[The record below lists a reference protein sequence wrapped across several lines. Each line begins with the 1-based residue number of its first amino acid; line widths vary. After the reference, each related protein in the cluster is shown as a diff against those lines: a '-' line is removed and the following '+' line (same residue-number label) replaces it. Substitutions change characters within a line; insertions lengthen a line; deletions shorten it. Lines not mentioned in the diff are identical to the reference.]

1 MDTPPR
7 TRAGAPLAARRP
19 AFAFLALAALL
30 AGCGK
35 SQPGSTADSPVE
47 AQGSAAA
54 KDAPQGAS
62 PPDAPAS
69 AEAAED
75 EPPPGQPVSAPIV
88 SLSGVATLPPPP
100 PEGSPRLA
108 STALLTRVYA
118 RPSTSAKRVGFLRAG
133 AIVEMDPEPAGT
145 DGCPGG
151 WRKIKPFGYVCIGP
165 DATLD
170 LQHEIVRAAS
180 RRPDVTDKLPYMYG
194 IVTRGGPAYARI
206 PTEEHLAQYEPN
218 LEKHLDRWAKDEESG
233 AAYGLDVW
241 LKWSAERPPPALE
254 ALAQRITDRD
264 IPWFLRDGR
273 LAPNLSGLIKS
284 DDAVKIDAIS
294 RRNGMGFV
302 ESFLHEGRRYNVT
315 TDLRV
320 VPADRFRPIRGSDY
334 HGVEIGK
341 DIDFPFALVR
351 RPGGKRWRVEGKKL
365 VSAGELEWR
374 AAVPLTGKQQFFGG
388 KLHYETKDGA
398 WIDDRHAGRIDPA
411 KRMPA
416 WGKRGEKWIDINLT
430 KQVLVA
436 YEGET
441 PVYAT
446 LISSG
451 EAGLEDHET
460 STATKRGIFR
470 IHTKY
475 ISITMDSD
483 AVGEEFELRD
493 VPYVQYFEE
502 GYALHGAYWHD
513 KFGRPKS
520 HGCINLSPEDA
531 RRLFFWTEPAV
542 PPGWHGSARSLT
554 GTVVF
559 VHP

>member
-1 MDTPPR
+1 
-7 TRAGAPLAARRP
+7 
-19 AFAFLALAALL
+19 
-30 AGCGK
+30 
-35 SQPGSTADSPVE
+35 
-47 AQGSAAA
+47 
-54 KDAPQGAS
+54 AS
-62 PPDAPAS
+62 IS
-69 AEAAED
+69 M
-75 EPPPGQPVSAPIV
+75 
-88 SLSGVATLPPPP
+88 
-100 PEGSPRLA
+100 
-108 STALLTRVYA
+108 LTRVYA
-118 RPSTSAKRVGFLRAG
+118 RPSTDAKRVGFLRAG

-145 DGCPGG
+145 AGCPGG
-151 WRKIKPFGYVCIGP
+151 FRKIKPFGYVCLGP

-170 LQHEIVRAAS
+170 LDHEIVRAAS
-180 RRPDVTDKLPYMYG
+180 RRPDVTHKLPYMYG
-194 IVTRGGPAYARI
+194 VVTRGGPAYARI
-206 PTEEHLAQYEPN
+206 PTEDDVARHEPS
-218 LEKHLDRWAKDEESG
+218 LKKHLDRWAKDEQSG
-233 AAYGLDVW
+233 ATYGLDVW
-241 LKWSAERPPPALE
+241 LKWRTEPAPPALD
-254 ALAQRITDRD
+254 ALAQRVTDPD

-273 LAPNLSGLIKS
+273 RAPNLSGLIKT
-284 DDAVKIDAIS
+284 DDAVKIDEVS
-294 RRNGMGFV
+294 RRNGMAFI

-320 VPADRFRPIRGSDY
+320 VPADRFRPIRGSDF

-351 RPGGKRWRVEGKKL
+351 RAGGKRWRVEGKKL
-365 VSAGELEWR
+365 VDGGELEWR
-374 AAVPLTGKQQFFGG
+374 SAVPLTGKQQFFGG
-388 KLHYETKDGA
+388 KLHYETKDGD
-398 WIDDRHAGRIDPA
+398 WVDDRHAGRIDPA
-411 KRMPA
+411 KKMPA
-416 WGKRGEKWIDINLT
+416 WGKNGEKWLDVNLT

-436 YEGET
+436 YEGT
-441 PVYAT
+441 KPVYAT

-451 EAGLEDHET
+451 EAGLEDHES

-542 PPGWHGSARSLT
+542 PPGWHGAARSLT